1 MAKESKKNKNLTNIF
16 LKCGVVAGPLYIFVG
31 IVEMFLNPG
40 FDIRRHSLSLLS
52 AGHLGWIHVMLFM
65 ITGFFVFLGAIGIR
79 MAIKGEKAGTWAPI
93 LLGVY
98 GLGLMA
104 AGYYVPDPM
113 KGFPPGETY
122 GTISTGGIMHLVAGM
137 VGFIGLIVA
146 CFVFARRFMSLRQ
159 PDMAMFSWITGIVF
173 FVSFFGIA
181 AMSQQADH
189 IVMIVNLAFTFAVVL
204 SWMWLS
210 TIFSRLIK

>member
-1 MAKESKKNKNLTNIF
+1 MAGKNKKNNLTNTL

-40 FDIRRHSLSLLS
+40 FSITKHSLSLLS
-52 AGHLGWIHVMLFM
+52 AGSLGWIHITLF
-65 ITGFFVFLGAIGIR
+65 IVVGLLVILGAVGIR
-79 MAIKGEKAGTWAPI
+79 KAIKGEKAGTWAPI
-93 LLGVY
+93 LLGLY
-98 GLGLMA
+98 GIGLIL
-104 AGYYVPDPM
+104 AGIFVPDPM

-122 GTISTGGIMHLVAGM
+122 GTISTSGIMHLVAGM
-137 VGFIGLIVA
+137 VGFIGLIVS

-189 IVMIVNLAFTFAVVL
+189 IVLIVNLAFTFAVVL
-204 SWMWLS
+204 SWIWFS
-210 TIFSRLIK
+210 TVTSRLIK